1 LFAAFDVL
9 IDEHR
14 LTGKEGR
21 TLESTNKTAVWEA
34 IRQTAEREAQAR
46 TSMRA
51 YYDRRVLSHATLGQA
66 LALLLA
72 DELAGMDG
80 TLPDFSGEFENVIQV
95 GAIDESAAAD
105 IHKIASANPACPNAL
120 SAFLSFR
127 GIQAVQLHRVAHAYW
142 QAGEKTFAV
151 LLQNWCAKQFNV
163 DIHPAARIGKGL
175 FVDHAMGIVIGE
187 TAVVEDEVSMWHGVT
202 LGSTFSEAGDRHP
215 KVRRGATLA
224 AHATILGN
232 IEIGENAV
240 IAAGSVVRH
249 SIPANMV
256 AAGVP
261 AKVIKSVAG
270 NYAAITAPSNN

>member
-1 LFAAFDVL
+1 VNS
-9 IDEHR
+9 ISQ
-14 LTGKEGR
+14 TV
-21 TLESTNKTAVWEA
+21 VWQT
-34 IRQTAEREAQAR
+34 IRQEADREGTARQA
-46 TSMRA
+46 MRP
-51 YYDRRVLSHATLGQA
+51 YYDRHVLTHDTLAQA
-66 LALLLA
+66 LAVLLA
-72 DELAGMDG
+72 DELANMDK
-80 TLPDFSGEFENVIQV
+80 TLPNFSAEFEETILER
-95 GAIDESAAAD
+95 AIDESAAAD

-127 GIQAVQLHRVAHAYW
+127 GVQAIQFHRIAHAYW
-142 QAGEKTFAV
+142 SAGEKTFAV

-202 LGSTFSEAGDRHP
+202 LGSTFAESGDRHP

-240 IAAGSVVRH
+240 IAAGSVVRQ

-261 AKVIKSVAG
+261 AKVIKSVAAS
-270 NYAAITAPSNN
+270 YSAITAPSNN

>member
-1 LFAAFDVL
+1 MNSINQADVWQ
-9 IDEHR
+9 
-14 LTGKEGR
+14 T
-21 TLESTNKTAVWEA
+21 
-34 IRQTAEREAQAR
+34 IRKDAECEVNAR
-46 TSMRA
+46 PAMHG
-51 YYDRRVLSHATLGQA
+51 YYERRVLSHDTLGQA
-66 LALLLA
+66 LAVLLA
-72 DELAGMDG
+72 DELSGMDK
-80 TLPDFSGEFENVIQV
+80 TLPDFSVEFETTIREQSV
-95 GAIDESAAAD
+95 AESAAAD
-105 IHKIASANPACPNAL
+105 IHKMASANPACPNAL

-127 GIQAVQLHRVAHAYW
+127 GIQAIQLHRIAHTYW
-142 QAGEKTFAV
+142 VAGEKTFAV

-187 TAVVEDEVSMWHGVT
+187 TAVLEDEVSIWHGVT
-202 LGSTFSEAGDRHP
+202 LGSTSFSESGDRHP

-261 AKVIKSVAG
+261 AKVIKSAASS
-270 NYAAITAPSNN
+270 YAAITAPSNN

>member
-1 LFAAFDVL
+1 MNSTHQADVWQT
-9 IDEHR
+9 IR
-14 LTGKEGR
+14 KEA
-21 TLESTNKTAVWEA
+21 ESEA
-34 IRQTAEREAQAR
+34 RAR
-46 TSMRA
+46 PAMRA
-51 YYDRRVLSHATLGQA
+51 YYEHRVLAHDTLGQA
-66 LALLLA
+66 FAVLLA
-72 DELAGMDG
+72 DELASMDK
-80 TLPDFSGEFENVIQV
+80 TLPDFGAEFATTIKKRAV
-95 GAIDESAAAD
+95 DESAAAD

-127 GIQAVQLHRVAHAYW
+127 GIQAIQLHRIAHAYW
-142 QAGEKTFAV
+142 IAGEKTFAV

-187 TAVVEDEVSMWHGVT
+187 TAVVEDEVSIWHGVT
-202 LGSTFSEAGDRHP
+202 LGSTFSESGDRHP

-240 IAAGSVVRH
+240 IAAGSVVRQ

-261 AKVIKSVAG
+261 AKVIKSVAA

>member
-1 LFAAFDVL
+1 M
-9 IDEHR
+9 
-14 LTGKEGR
+14 
-21 TLESTNKTAVWEA
+21 ESINETVVWQT
-34 IRQTAEREAQAR
+34 IRQEAHHEATAR
-46 TSMRA
+46 TTMRP
-51 YYDRRVLSHATLGQA
+51 YYERRVLSHDTLGHA

-72 DELAGMDG
+72 DELACMDKA
-80 TLPDFSGEFENVIQV
+80 LPNFSAEFENVILETSI
-95 GAIDESAAAD
+95 GDSAAAD
-105 IHKIASANPACPNAL
+105 IHKISSANPACPNAL

-127 GIQAVQLHRVAHAYW
+127 GIQGIQFHRLAHAYW
-142 QAGEKTFAV
+142 NAGEKTFAV
-151 LLQNWCAKQFNV
+151 LLQNWCAKQYNL

-202 LGSTFSEAGDRHP
+202 LGSTFAEAGDRHP

-240 IAAGSVVRH
+240 IAAGSVVRQ

-256 AAGVP
+256 AAGIP
-261 AKVIKSVAG
+261 AKVIKSVATS
-270 NYAAITAPSNN
+270 YAAITAPSNN